1 MRARACV
8 CACVVC
14 VCVCVC
20 ACVCV
25 HVCVCQLWGMC
36 VCVCAWCVNSVDIA
50 VKVLYPL
57 GIPVLKDCVIITI
70 VIRGQAHNWLSQV

>member
-14 VCVCVC
+14 VRVCVYMYVCVSIGACVCVC
-20 ACVCV
+20 V
-25 HVCVCQLWGMC
+25 
-36 VCVCAWCVNSVDIA
+36 WCVNSVDIA

-70 VIRGQAHNWLSQV
+70 VIRGQAYNWLLCRNQV